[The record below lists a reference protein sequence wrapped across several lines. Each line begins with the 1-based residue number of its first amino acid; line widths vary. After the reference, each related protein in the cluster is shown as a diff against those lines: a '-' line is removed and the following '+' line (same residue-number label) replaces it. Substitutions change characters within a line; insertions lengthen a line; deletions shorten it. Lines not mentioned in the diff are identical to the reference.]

1 MLPSSFGQ
9 NSLQSTFLQIDAL
22 IGVNGETSK
31 YRTIIA
37 VVTNFFTEIAPEGSV
52 IGTCYLFEGVYLLNQ
67 GEPGGD

>member
-37 VVTNFFTEIAPEGSV
+37 VVTNFFTEIVLVAAWGLV
-52 IGTCYLFEGVYLLNQ
+52 IGTWLSI
-67 GEPGGD
+67 